1 MASQEFLDAEALW
14 LASASLDK
22 VVRDHDTELKSIV
35 LINNVVIGML
45 PVRLL
50 RRFCAKLKVS
60 GYKNLNRHS
69 TIQLIGQRIL
79 SHEIEERLYPKESDV
94 PSDDEVCPPPSEQA
108 LQDAARSTIHYSLSN
123 TSSNVKKTKHQF
135 NVLPLLSLGEVDP
148 HD

>member
-14 LASASLDK
+14 LASASLDN

-35 LINNVVIGML
+35 SINNVFIVKL

-60 GYKNLNRHS
+60 GYKNLNRNS

-79 SHEIEERLYPKESDV
+79 S
-94 PSDDEVCPPPSEQA
+94 
-108 LQDAARSTIHYSLSN
+108 
-123 TSSNVKKTKHQF
+123 
-135 NVLPLLSLGEVDP
+135 
-148 HD
+148 